1 MASKA
6 STNRKSIASGLTVKY
21 VKKAQMW
28 CATFPQNGKTVQ
40 KWFDK
45 DPTSEQLAEL
55 KESMNVQA

>member
-6 STNRKSIASGLTVKY
+6 HGNVKSTAKGLTVKY

-28 CATFPQNGKTVQ
+28 CATYPKEGKTLQ

-45 DPTSEQLAEL
+45 EPTKEEL
-55 KESMNVQA
+55 KELYDV